1 MWRTDADAL
10 VGAQRRSR
18 RLAAPADRLKRQ
30 RSPSTALR
38 SMIGMFTQGSSGE
51 PLPMPDER
59 SAKPSPGPTPVGHFD
74 AVIIGAGFSGMYQLL
89 RLRDTLGMKAVVLEM
104 ADGVGGT
111 WYWNRY
117 PGARC
122 DSESH
127 SYSYYF
133 DEALLRDWQWTERYP
148 GHEEIRRYLNHVA
161 DRYRLRPDIRLNT
174 RVEAA
179 RYDEHDNTWII
190 DTEGGERYTA
200 QFLITAVGCLSAAN
214 IPDIPGLKDF
224 AGRWYHTGQWPHDD
238 VDFTGKRVGMIGTG
252 STGIQCAPV
261 IAETAAHLTVFQRTA
276 NYSMPANNGPL
287 SAEFRQYVRDHTDE
301 IRQVMQSTTN
311 GHPFRI
317 SERSAFDVTPE
328 EREAIYEAAWQKGG
342 LQFRAAFQD
351 LLSNQ
356 AANDTAAEFIK
367 RKIRQIVRDPVKAA
381 ILSDIDH
388 PFAAK
393 RPPIDTHYFETFNR
407 ENVSL
412 VNLRETPIEAIVP
425 EGLRTR
431 DALYPLDIIVFATG
445 FDALTGPLLRIG
457 IEGRR
462 GLTLADAWK
471 AGPRNYLGLQV
482 PGFPNLFTIT
492 GPGSPSVL
500 CNMPV
505 AIEQHVDWITDCID
519 HMRKRGLSKV
529 EPVDAAAETW
539 LERVQAAANATLLPK
554 AHHSWYLGANVP
566 GKPRVFMPYAGGMAN
581 YRRICQQV
589 AQSGYEGFAFSA

>member
-1 MWRTDADAL
+1 M
-10 VGAQRRSR
+10 S
-18 RLAAPADRLKRQ
+18 
-30 RSPSTALR
+30 
-38 SMIGMFTQGSSGE
+38 
-51 PLPMPDER
+51 DER
-59 SAKPSPGPTPVGHFD
+59 SDPSSPEPRAGGDFD

-89 RLRDTLGMKAVVLEM
+89 RLRDGLGLKTVVLEM

-111 WYWNRY
+111 WHWNRY

-133 DEALLRDWQWTERYP
+133 DDGLLRDWQWTERYP

-161 DRYRLRPDIRLNT
+161 DRYRLRPDIRLDT
-174 RVEAA
+174 RVRSA
-179 RYDEHDNTWII
+179 RYDERENRWTVE
-190 DTEGGERYTA
+190 TERGERYGA

-214 IPDIPGLKDF
+214 IPDIPGLSTF
-224 AGRWYHTGQWPHDD
+224 AGRWYHTGQWPHED
-238 VDFTGKRVGMIGTG
+238 VDFRGRRVGMIGTG

-287 SAEFRQYVRDHTDE
+287 SDEFKRYVREHTAE
-301 IRQVMQSTTN
+301 IREVMHSTTN

-317 SERSAFDVTPE
+317 LDRSAFDVTPE
-328 EREAIYEAAWQKGG
+328 EREAIYEEAWRKGG
-342 LQFRAAFQD
+342 LQFRAAFRD
-351 LLSNQ
+351 LLSDQ

-367 RKIRQIVRDPVKAA
+367 AKIRGIVRDPVKAA

-407 ENVSL
+407 DNVSL
-412 VNLRETPIEAIVP
+412 VNLRENPIEAIVP
-425 EGLRTR
+425 EGIRTR
-431 DALYPLDIIVFATG
+431 DGTVFGLDIIVFATG

-457 IEGRR
+457 IEGR
-462 GLTLADAWK
+462 GGVALADAWR

-519 HMRKRGLSKV
+519 YMRRRGLSKV
-529 EPVDAAAETW
+529 EPAEGAADTW
-539 LERVQAAANATLLPK
+539 LGTVQAAADATLLPK

-566 GKPRVFMPYAGGMAN
+566 GKPRVFMPYAGGLAR
-581 YRRICQQV
+581 YRGICEQV
-589 AQSGYEGFAFSA
+589 VERGYEGFEFSA

>member
-1 MWRTDADAL
+1 MQDDRTDPYPF
-10 VGAQRRSR
+10 G
-18 RLAAPADRLKRQ
+18 PKR
-30 RSPSTALR
+30 A
-38 SMIGMFTQGSSGE
+38 
-51 PLPMPDER
+51 
-59 SAKPSPGPTPVGHFD
+59 GHFD
-74 AVIIGAGFSGMYQLL
+74 ALVIGAGFSGLYQLL
-89 RLRDTLGMKAVVLEM
+89 RLRDRLGLKAVVLEA

-133 DEALLRDWQWTERYP
+133 DDDLLRDWEWSERYP

-161 DRYRLRPDIRLNT
+161 DRYGLRPDIRLNT
-174 RVEAA
+174 RARSA
-179 RYDEHDNTWII
+179 RYDEDANTWII
-190 DTEGGERYTA
+190 DTDTGERYTA
-200 QFLITAVGCLSAAN
+200 HFLITAVGCLSAAN
-214 IPDIPGLKDF
+214 IPGIPGLADF
-224 AGRWYHTGQWPHDD
+224 AGRWYHTGEWPHEG
-238 VDFTGKRVGMIGTG
+238 VDFARKRVGMVGTG

-287 SAEFRQYVRDHTDE
+287 SDEFKRYCREHAHE
-301 IRQVMQSTTN
+301 IREVMRSTTN

-317 SERSAFDVTPE
+317 RERSAFDVTPA
-328 EREAIYEAAWQKGG
+328 ERQAIYEEAWKTGG
-342 LQFRAAFQD
+342 LQFRAAFRD
-351 LLSNQ
+351 LLTDQ

-367 RKIRQIVRDPVKAA
+367 AKIRRIVRDPVKAA
-381 ILSDIDH
+381 ILADIDH

-393 RPPIDTHYFETFNR
+393 RPPIDTDYFETFNR
-407 ENVSL
+407 DNVSL
-412 VNLRETPIEAIVP
+412 VNLRRTPITGIVP
-425 EGLRTR
+425 EGIRTGEGLF
-431 DALYPLDIIVFATG
+431 ALDIIVFATG

-457 IEGRR
+457 IEGR
-462 GLTLADAWK
+462 GGHTLADAWK

-505 AIEQHVDWITDCID
+505 AIEQHVDWITQCIG
-519 HMRKRGLSKV
+519 HMRSRGLSKV
-529 EPVDAAAETW
+529 EPSERAVEHW
-539 LERVQAAANATLLPK
+539 LERVRAAADATLLPK

-566 GKPRVFMPYAGGMAN
+566 GKPRIFMPYAGGMAH
-581 YRRICQQV
+581 YRGICEQV
-589 AQSGYEGFAFSA
+589 AAGGYEGFEFSA